1 MCILCAMKKGEG
13 KADLVRYRKRRA
25 NMFRLLGEG
34 RSLTEVAS
42 RFRISKQRLHQI
54 VRKYASRG

>member
-1 MCILCAMKKGEG
+1 MKKGEG